1 MCGRFYLDVKMDE
14 LEGYFSL
21 EATAIELKPR
31 YNIAPSQDI
40 LAVAAPNG
48 ERVLGGFH
56 WGLIPFWAKDEKIG
70 YKTINARAETVDN
83 KPAYRAAFKYRRC
96 LIPCSG
102 FFEWKKENNI
112 KQPYCFRPTSQPLFA
127 LAGLYEHWQDKSGR
141 EIDSCTILVGEANQD
156 VAPIHDR
163 MPIILKPEDFDCW
176 LDPQVQTKEQLL
188 PLLRPAPPG
197 GVDHYPV
204 SRAVNSPGNDHADL
218 IKNISNSDQFRL
230 T

>member
-1 MCGRFYLDVKMDE
+1 MCGRFYLDVKADE
-14 LEGYFSL
+14 LEEYFSL
-21 EATAIELKPR
+21 QATTISIKPR

-48 ERVLGGFH
+48 EKRLSTFH

-70 YKTINARAETVDN
+70 YKTINARAETVDS
-83 KPAYRAAFKYRRC
+83 KPAFRAAFKYRRC

-102 FFEWKKENNI
+102 FFEWRKENNI
-112 KQPYCFRPTSQPLFA
+112 KQPYCFRPTNQPLFA
-127 LAGLYEHWQDKSGR
+127 LAGLYEQWQDQAGR
-141 EIDSCTILVGEANQD
+141 EVDSCTILVGEANQD

-176 LDPQVQTKEQLL
+176 LDPGIQTKAQLQ
-188 PLLRPAPPG
+188 PLLKPAPIG
-197 GVDHYPV
+197 EVAHYPV

-218 IKNISNSDQFRL
+218 IKDISSSDQFHL
-230 T
+230 S